1 MSIDGVDDGRC
12 RSAQSSEHCSQLGD
26 GGERVLGC
34 PYDVPHPLHNRSSPQ
49 HLQQGRYGQ
58 QEHTPG
64 LQTKYFNLPVGEVGG
79 EEGVGHD
86 AGGRGCSS
94 TTQVRPARTQLFAQV
109 AGIVTLGGIRPRAQ
123 RGHTPLRAIGKG
135 TQQVSASK
143 RALRAE
149 PHTRDSDHGRWT
161 NPSDHSAKQ

>member
-1 MSIDGVDDGRC
+1 MGSMMAGAGPPNPASTAVS
-12 RSAQSSEHCSQLGD
+12 SAMVVNAFWGARTIQL
-26 GGERVLGC
+26 
-34 PYDVPHPLHNRSSPQ
+34 LHDRRSPQ
-49 HLQQGRYGQ
+49 HLQQGRHGQ

-64 LQTKYFNLPVGEVGG
+64 LQSKYFNFPVGEVGG

-94 TTQVRPARTQLFAQV
+94 TTQVRPARTQLITQV
-109 AGIVTLGGIRPRAQ
+109 AGIATLGGIRPRAQ

-135 TQQVSASK
+135 TQEICAPY
-143 RALRAE
+143 RALGTE